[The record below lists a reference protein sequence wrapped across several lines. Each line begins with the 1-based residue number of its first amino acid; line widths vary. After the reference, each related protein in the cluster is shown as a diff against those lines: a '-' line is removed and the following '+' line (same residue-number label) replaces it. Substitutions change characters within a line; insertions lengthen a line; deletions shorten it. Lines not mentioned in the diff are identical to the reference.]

1 MTLLLVPL
9 DLGRRGSRRAYSRQ
23 DRRIPEDGDRRT
35 DNLYDGYSR
44 PPLYGNSGGQT
55 PAVEHCLDGQDGW
68 QLYGKIAGLKGEQD
82 LVFSKPTFG
91 SYELGEYLHTHKE
104 EYGSVEFV
112 GVVTDICVISNIVVA
127 KAAMP
132 EVPIIVDVSCV
143 ASNDPKRQEAALCVM
158 ESIHVEI
165 KR

>member
-1 MTLLLVPL
+1 MEKT
-9 DLGRRGSRRAYSRQ
+9 RS
-23 DRRIPEDGDRRT
+23 
-35 DNLYDGYSR
+35 
-44 PPLYGNSGGQT
+44 
-55 PAVEHCLDGQDGW
+55 C
-68 QLYGKIAGLKGEQD
+68 
-82 LVFSKPTFG
+82 

-104 EYGSVEFV
+104 DYDSVEFV
-112 GVVTDICVISNIVVA
+112 GVVTDICVISNIAVA